1 MREDDIKLMVHNALN
16 NQDTVK
22 FLEFIIKNSNC
33 LDTSTN
39 FENVYK
45 QYYLQGKR
53 EFGYFILNLIKKY
66 QFDIYTEILRKEE
79 N

>member
-1 MREDDIKLMVHNALN
+1 MREDDIKLMVQNALN

-22 FLEFIIKNSNC
+22 FLEFIIRNSNC
-33 LDTSTN
+33 LDTSIN